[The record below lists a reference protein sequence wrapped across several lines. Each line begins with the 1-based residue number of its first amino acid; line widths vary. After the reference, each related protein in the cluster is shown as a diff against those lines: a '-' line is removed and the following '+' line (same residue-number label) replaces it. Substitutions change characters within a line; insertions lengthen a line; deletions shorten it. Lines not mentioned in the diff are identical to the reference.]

1 MAVLS
6 HLRHFMV
13 VLATCACLPGG
24 PVVAQPDRLTE
35 SEIKAGFLY
44 NFTKFV
50 QWPPETFANPNS
62 PFVLGVIG
70 SNPFGDLLTD
80 AAAGKTV
87 DGRAVL
93 VKQFRHEEDFS
104 ACQILFVSS
113 SEKKRTAQMLEQL
126 KGASVLSVGEGDAF
140 TQAGG
145 MIAFIIEGDKVRLAI
160 NLEAAQAA
168 RIKIS
173 AKVIAVARLVGRQPQ
188 ARN

>member
-1 MAVLS
+1 MI
-6 HLRHFMV
+6 
-13 VLATCACLPGG
+13 VLAAWACLRGSS
-24 PVVAQPDRLTE
+24 VMAQPDRLTE

-50 QWPPETFANPNS
+50 EWPTETFANPTA
-62 PFVLGVIG
+62 PFVVGVIG
-70 SNPFGDLLTD
+70 ANPFGDLLTG

-93 VKQFRHEEDFS
+93 IKQFSHEENF
-104 ACQILFVSS
+104 AGCQILFVSS
-113 SEKKRTAQMLEQL
+113 SETKRTAQILEKL
-126 KGASVLSVGEGDAF
+126 NGASVLSVGEGDAF

-145 MIAFIIEGDKVRLAI
+145 MIAFIIEGNKVRLAI
-160 NLEAAQAA
+160 NLEAAVAA

-188 ARN
+188 GRN